1 VTTLSEYLKDLFL
14 PKSKKS
20 SLTLIH
26 KYAAIKWAT
35 FISTLFVQNV
45 FRERFFLLVHFCSRK
60 IERISGPLL
69 RPDYLFVALKY
80 MLGVVADPVALA
92 KYRL

>member
-45 FRERFFLLVHFCSRK
+45 FRERYFFVGTFLLK
-60 IERISGPLL
+60 K
-69 RPDYLFVALKY
+69 D
-80 MLGVVADPVALA
+80 
-92 KYRL
+92 